1 MQGDVPGFCQPIQF
15 YTGVIS
21 FHYWMIGLVG
31 YYDGCLHHRTPI
43 YLNWQEAWNLNIS
56 AVLSI
61 HLIFGINYWS
71 F

>member
-1 MQGDVPGFCQPIQF
+1 
-15 YTGVIS
+15 
-21 FHYWMIGLVG
+21 MIGLVG

-61 HLIFGINYWS
+61 HLIIGINTGLSRIIVLYTYLVC
-71 F
+71 